1 MNTTNT
7 AVQPVRDV
15 RPLPLARKSRGR
27 LPLRAAA
34 GYTMLILLSIVFI
47 VPLVWSVSTSLQTKE
62 QIYDAEMHWIPQP
75 MQWSNYARAMTAIP
89 FFTYLKNS
97 VIVTVMSIVG
107 VALSSSLVAYAFG
120 CLQWPGRDSL
130 FVVLL
135 ATMMLPPQV
144 TLIPLFI
151 LFCQLGWVDTLNPL
165 IVPGFLGGGAFFI
178 FLLRQFFLTL
188 PKDLFEAARIDG
200 CTSFGIWWRI
210 ALPLSRPALMTVVI
224 FTLNGAWND
233 FLGPLIYLNSEHK
246 KTLALGL
253 QAFTGQTGAEQSELM
268 AISVMMILPLL
279 IVFFLG
285 QRYFVEGIALTG
297 LKG

>member
-1 MNTTNT
+1 MPAARR
-7 AVQPVRDV
+7 AVRVRVAVRDRRRFPFHAV
-15 RPLPLARKSRGR
+15 AAYALLVGLSVLFLA
-27 LPLRAAA
+27 
-34 GYTMLILLSIVFI
+34 
-47 VPLVWSVSTSLQTKE
+47 PLVWSLSTSLQTKE
-62 QIYDAEMHWIPQP
+62 QVYDAEMHWIPNP
-75 MQWSNYARAMTAIP
+75 VAWSNYTHAMTAIP

-97 VIVTVMSIVG
+97 VLVTVFSIVG
-107 VALSSSLVAYAFG
+107 VALSSSLVAYAFA
-120 CLQWPGRDSL
+120 CLRWPGRDAL
-130 FVVLL
+130 FILLL

-151 LFCQLGWVDTLNPL
+151 LFCQLGWVDTLKPL
-165 IVPGFLGGGAFFI
+165 IVPGFLGGAFFI

-210 ALPLSRPALMTVVI
+210 AVPLSRPALMTVVI

-233 FLGPLIYLNSEHK
+233 FLGPLIYLSSEEK

-268 AISVMMILPLL
+268 AISVLMILPLL

-285 QRYFVEGIALTG
+285 QKYFVEGIALTG
-297 LKG
+297 MKG